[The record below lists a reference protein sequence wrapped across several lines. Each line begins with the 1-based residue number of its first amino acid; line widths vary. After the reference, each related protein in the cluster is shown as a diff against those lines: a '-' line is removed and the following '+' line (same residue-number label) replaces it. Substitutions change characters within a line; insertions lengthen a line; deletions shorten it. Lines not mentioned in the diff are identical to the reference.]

1 MKVAVIGAGV
11 MGSGIASAIVLGGHE
26 AIVYDIVPEVLRNS
40 EKLIGSL
47 IREMKG
53 NSDGELGEFHV
64 ESSLNEAVKGAD
76 IVLEVII
83 EDLNAKRELY
93 EQLTTYIG
101 QDVPVAS
108 NTSTFTVEQLS
119 KDLKIQDRI
128 LIAHWVNPPYV
139 IPLVEIARAPW
150 TSEWAVNKI
159 TGFLKELGKE
169 PVIVPDIPGLI
180 VNRFNSAVYREALR
194 LVANYNID
202 PQTIDLVWKKHL
214 AVIFSVTGVLG
225 TMDYVGLDTI
235 VRAASSLSSPS
246 QDEDVKAASLIIDKV
261 SRGELGVKSG
271 LGFYPYSGSDRLSL
285 ELSRAHSIR
294 GVLKCLED
302 VS

>member
-26 AIVYDIVPEVLRNS
+26 AVVYDIVPEALRNS

-47 IREMKG
+47 IKEMNVK
-53 NSDGELGEFHV
+53 NGELGGFHV
-64 ESSLNEAVKGAD
+64 ESSLNEAVKEAD
-76 IVLEVII
+76 IVFEVII
-83 EDLNAKRELY
+83 EDLNAKRDLY
-93 EQLTTYIG
+93 KKLTTYLE

-119 KDLKIQDRI
+119 KNLKIRDRI

-139 IPLVEIARAPW
+139 IPLVEVARGPW
-150 TSEWAVNKI
+150 TSERAVSKVVA
-159 TGFLKELGKE
+159 FLEEIGKE
-169 PVIVPDIPGLI
+169 PVMVPDIPGLI
-180 VNRFNSAVYREALR
+180 VNRFNSVVYREALR

-202 PQTIDLVWKKHL
+202 PKIIDLVWKRHL

-246 QDEDVKAASLIIDKV
+246 QDEDMKAASLIVDKV

-285 ELSRAHSIR
+285 ELRRAQSIR

-302 VS
+302 MS